1 MHIHMG
7 NQLAENTEN
16 KLFLWCL
23 KRADLIILLA
33 KKWERMF
40 KEWFPGIET
49 PTTVVYNAST
59 HVEKV
64 DWGRKQK
71 RIIMVGYLDDNKA
84 PDLLLKAWDSIR
96 GDYPDW
102 RVSFLGNGEVERF
115 QRMAKEMGLLDTVEF
130 TGYVMGDKKK
140 EYFDTASIYC
150 LCSYHEG
157 FPMAVLEA
165 WEHCIAVVTTPVGGL
180 PDVIDEE
187 KNALTFDFGD
197 WLGLAKQ
204 LRTLMDDES
213 LRKNMADYAYEFVE
227 EKFSAQN
234 GDEKFRRLY
243 ALCTIKK

>member
-1 MHIHMG
+1 
-7 NQLAENTEN
+7 
-16 KLFLWCL
+16 
-23 KRADLIILLA
+23 
-33 KKWERMF
+33 
-40 KEWFPGIET
+40 
-49 PTTVVYNAST
+49 
-59 HVEKV
+59 
-64 DWGRKQK
+64 
-71 RIIMVGYLDDNKA
+71 MVGYLDDNKA

>member
-40 KEWFPGIET
+40 KEWFPSIET

-64 DWGRKQK
+64 DWSRKQK
-71 RIIMVGYLDDNKA
+71 CIIMVGYLDDNKA
-84 PDLLLKAWDSIR
+84 PDLLLKAWNSIR

-115 QRMAKEMGLLDTVEF
+115 QRMAKEMGLLDTVGF
-130 TGYVMGDKKK
+130 TGYVTGEKKK
-140 EYFDTASIYC
+140 EYCDTASIYC

-165 WEHCIAVVTTPVGGL
+165 WEHSIAVVTTPVGGL

-197 WLGLAKQ
+197 WPGLAKQ
-204 LRTLMDDES
+204 LKRLMDDEA
-213 LRKNMADYAYEFVE
+213 LRKTMADYAYEFVE
-227 EKFSAQN
+227 EHFSLKN
-234 GDEKFRRLY
+234 GDEKIRMLY
-243 ALCTIKK
+243 LLCITKK